1 MKKQAI
7 TLLEIIISV
16 TIISM
21 LMILLFSVIAKK
33 AKAVAETTSGT
44 FYCFKDAQG
53 RLNQLVELTDGTK
66 QEMVDIAKCNFNFP
80 NEATNFT
87 VYVIG
92 GGGGGGK
99 ISASSGYT
107 LSPTYTHEMQFL
119 NPIQNGCAKYP
130 TLLED
135 EITLSELKIFP
146 YACESSTYY
155 NCSQGNTNTRV
166 TNTDTQLQKMMDND
180 AYEMIV
186 LKNRSLFVRGG
197 ANSNAEQ
204 GAFCTF
210 RVNLSY
216 GENISQFFD
225 GTNEYDC
232 ERSVLRKNISASSW
246 KFTTNEFEVTAQG
259 KTFFGQ
265 TYVNE
270 HVHYEP
276 HCNSKGSVNPINRT
290 DVLERQNDKIE
301 YITITP
307 VIQYGTGGKAG
318 TYITNTSLKF
328 AGKNI
333 IIPKSNIG
341 DGGKAGESG
350 QATTF
355 EEYNIKAQGGAAGT
369 VKTTTFETSIDNYG
383 DGFVIKG
390 ADLVST
396 GYGQYVLSDSR
407 KKTKTH
413 EDNTESDG
421 QLSQYAQEKVIPGV
435 IAQKQH
441 EYKGIGAKCDA
452 TQCIKA
458 TSPRNES
465 FGSGGGGGSSKV
477 TYDPYYRLIYKKP
490 NYDDNTYIIPIDVT
504 NTPEL
509 EYADGS
515 AGMGGAIVI
524 KW

>member
-44 FYCFKDAQG
+44 FYCFKDSNG
-53 RLNQLVELTDGTK
+53 RLNQLVELSDGTK
-66 QEMVDIAKCNFNFP
+66 QEMVDIQKCNFSFP

-107 LSPTYTHEMQFL
+107 LSPTYTHEVPFL
-119 NPIQNGCAKYP
+119 KPTQDGCAKYP
-130 TLLED
+130 TLLLD
-135 EITLSELKIFP
+135 GIANELKLFP
-146 YACESSTYY
+146 YPCESSNVY
-155 NCSQGNTNTRV
+155 NCSQGNTNVRAV
-166 TNTDTQLQKMMDND
+166 NTDTQLLKMFDHS
-180 AYEMIV
+180 AYEAIV

-197 ANSNAEQ
+197 ANSTGEK

-210 RVNLSY
+210 RVNLAY
-216 GENISQFFD
+216 GENVAQFFD
-225 GTNEYDC
+225 GVDEYAC
-232 ERSVLRKNISASSW
+232 ETSVVQKNISASSG
-246 KFTTNEFEVTAQG
+246 KFTTASVDITAQG
-259 KTFFGQ
+259 KTFFNQ
-265 TYVNE
+265 TFTNE
-270 HVHYEP
+270 HVHIEP
-276 HCNSKGSVNPINRT
+276 HCNRKGSAEAIKREN
-290 DVLERQNDKIE
+290 VLERQNDKVE
-301 YITITP
+301 YVIVTP
-307 VIQYGTGGKAG
+307 VVQYGTGGKAG

-333 IIPKSNIG
+333 IIPKNNIG

-350 QATTF
+350 QPTTF

-369 VKTTTFETSIDNYG
+369 VETTIFEVSMDNSS

-390 ADLVST
+390 TDLVST
-396 GYGQYVLSDSR
+396 GYGQYILNENR

-413 EDNTESDG
+413 EDNTQSDG
-421 QLSQYAQEKVIPGV
+421 QLSQYATEKVIPGI

-441 EYKGIGAKCDA
+441 EYRGIGAKCDLDKC
-452 TQCIKA
+452 QKA

-477 TYDPYYRLIYKKP
+477 TYDPYYKITYKKP
-490 NYDDNTYIIPIDVT
+490 NYENNTYDIIMDTTI
-504 NTPEL
+504 TPEL

-515 AGMGGAIVI
+515 SGMGGAIVI